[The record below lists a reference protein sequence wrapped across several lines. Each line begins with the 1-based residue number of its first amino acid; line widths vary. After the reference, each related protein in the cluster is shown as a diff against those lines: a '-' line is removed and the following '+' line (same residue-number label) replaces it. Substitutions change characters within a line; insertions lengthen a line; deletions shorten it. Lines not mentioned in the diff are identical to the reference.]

1 MEINLNDTSQIIS
14 KTKDQFLFGGFTD
27 PPPAD
32 VSTSLQTVK
41 HHIPLTVLDS
51 DAVKAVRRL
60 NRFGFDAYLVGGCVR
75 DILLKL
81 EPKDFDV
88 VTSARPTDVRRLF
101 RNCRLI
107 GRRFRLAHLL
117 FRNRKIIEVATFR
130 RTPTKQDKLTE
141 QHAAEN
147 LFGSQADDAI
157 RRDFT
162 INAIMYDIENKEIVD
177 WVHGL
182 EDIEARILR
191 TIGDPNRRLPE
202 DPVRI
207 IRAIKFGVRLDLKF
221 DPPLWEAMKL
231 HAPLVKTC
239 ATARLVEEV
248 FKLLRSGSAAR
259 CLEFVHEIGVLEQ
272 LMPNLKKFTDSDQST
287 TNPWTFLQKADD
299 MGKSGRPM
307 SDSVLLAAMLYE
319 PCKELLS
326 GDEDIS
332 AKIEETLK
340 HLVHPLTFT
349 RRHLANVR
357 QIMLIQRHLQTGPK
371 TRRSKKFLDRDY
383 AADAIDLYEIISG
396 QSSCDNLVAQWRKE
410 LSRRHRAVD
419 TTYKKRNHR
428 RRRKQP
434 APPQ

>member
-1 MEINLNDTSQIIS
+1 MEINLNDTSQTIS
-14 KTKDQFLFGGFTD
+14 ETKDQIFLESFTD
-27 PPPAD
+27 PPPSD

-41 HHIPLTVLDS
+41 HHIPLSVLDS

-75 DILLKL
+75 DILLEL
-81 EPKDFDV
+81 DPKDFDV

-117 FRNRKIIEVATFR
+117 FRDRKVIEVATFR
-130 RTPTKQDKLTE
+130 RAPTKQDKLIE

-162 INAIMYDIENKEIVD
+162 INAIMYDIEHKEIVD

-182 EDIEARILR
+182 EDIKARILR

-207 IRAIKFGVRLDLKF
+207 IRAVKFGVRLDLKF

-248 FKLLRSGSAAR
+248 FKLLRSGFAAR
-259 CLEFVHEIGVLEQ
+259 CLELVNKIGLLEQ
-272 LMPNLKKFTDSDQST
+272 LMPNLKKFTDQFAI
-287 TNPWTFLQKADD
+287 NPWIFLQKIDD
-299 MGKSGRPM
+299 IGKSGRPM
-307 SDSVLLAAMLYE
+307 SDSVLLAAMLYT
-319 PCKELLS
+319 PCEEIIS
-326 GDEDIS
+326 NSDGDDVS
-332 AKIEETLK
+332 AKIEDALK

-349 RRHLANVR
+349 RRHLAQVR
-357 QIMLIQRHLQTGPK
+357 QIMLIQRHLQSGPK
-371 TRRSKKFLDRDY
+371 TRRSKRFLDRDY
-383 AADAIDLYEIISG
+383 AVDAIDLYEIISTQRPG
-396 QSSCDNLVAQWRKE
+396 DNLVNQWRKE
-410 LSRRHRAVD
+410 LSKRYRAA
-419 TTYKKRNHR
+419 TPPYKKRNHH

-434 APPQ
+434 SPPQ